1 MTTSDEKPMPSEG
14 DLDDIRDRA
23 WDIMDRRIARWREA
37 QAFAERARELAGI
50 DRRLDR
56 WAELESAE
64 ACHAERALVRA
75 ILATA
80 PDYNLYRS
88 RPEKHAAAAR
98 GVISGKLMYLAY
110 PDPYRDGE
118 PEGDDKPD
126 VMRLLVVDRA
136 AIVDATAGLPPAIY
150 SPIPMR

>member
-1 MTTSDEKPMPSEG
+1 MTTTDDKPMPSEG

-37 QAFAERARELAGI
+37 VAFAERARELADI

-64 ACHAERALVRA
+64 ACHAERVLVRA

-80 PDYNLYRS
+80 PDFDMFRA
-88 RPEKHAAAAR
+88 RPEKYPVPPR
-98 GVISGKLMYLAY
+98 GVISGKTMYLAY
-110 PDPYRDGE
+110 PDPYQDGG
-118 PEGDDKPD
+118 PFGDGRPD

-136 AIVDATAGLPPAIY
+136 AIVDATAGLTPLVY
-150 SPIPMR
+150 SPTPTL